1 MEVGRSQTGRSMP
14 VQGGSGRAGFHRV
27 SLELSAVTCR
37 FRPAVFL
44 LAALVGFFGP
54 LHIEAQTGNNL
65 DVQVVMEPGQEFA
78 PGWILAS
85 PRFSSNLTYPII
97 VDDQGVLRYNA
108 LHPYQGF
115 NFDQNANGELSWFS
129 TTLTRW
135 HRLDSTLNF
144 AGAIEFDGADVDY
157 HDLEIREDG
166 SRLLMGK
173 EILTVDI
180 SDSALVG
187 DEPTRAVIDCI
198 LQEQDP
204 AGNITWTWRA
214 TDHIPPT
221 WCTHCNW
228 ASNLLDAYHHNAF
241 ETQENG
247 DILLCLR
254 NMDLVV
260 LIDHDTGESV
270 WNLGGPFSDFTF
282 VDDHGA
288 FAQQHDAQ
296 ILPGD
301 RLLLFDNATGSEPL
315 VSRGVEYQ
323 LNVEAG
329 TATVVEEWL
338 HPDGN
343 FASSQGSIQRLEDG
357 GTLISWGT
365 AGSNQFFGGMI
376 TEYGPAGDLRGSIYY
391 PGNHYSYRARK
402 VPQGALPLHIGCTD
416 PTACNYDAQAV
427 VEADC
432 VTVGSACDDGNA
444 CTLGDQVMA
453 DCSCLGESLPVG
465 PDDDLCLD
473 PVAVNYNPCS
483 TLPFDDGSCQY
494 LVPFRVDATGWSPV
508 PSTMSLSIAGG
519 EALQLQQGGFGTW
532 HGTLLVGSGV
542 VSYSFLAD
550 GVSDGLM
557 RTLDLSYPT
566 PWDGGEV
573 RACFGL
579 DATACPGC
587 TDPDD
592 ASFSPFALDDILC
605 GAGPIGC
612 TEPAAVN
619 YDPAAFFDDGSCSFS
634 TVDDCPQ
641 DLTGDGLIGVAD
653 VLDLLTYFGSVC
665 N

>member
-1 MEVGRSQTGRSMP
+1 M
-14 VQGGSGRAGFHRV
+14 AG
-27 SLELSAVTCR
+27 
-37 FRPAVFL
+37 L
-44 LAALVGFFGP
+44 LGP
-54 LHIEAQTGNNL
+54 SPLMAQTNDGL
-65 DVQVVMEPGQEFA
+65 DVQVIMEPGQEFG

-97 VDDQGVLRYNA
+97 VDDQGILRYNE

-115 NFDQNANGELSWFS
+115 NFDQNPNGELSWFS
-129 TTLTRW
+129 TTLGRW
-135 HRLDSTLNF
+135 HRLDSALNF
-144 AGAIEFDGADVDY
+144 SGAIEFDGADVDY

-173 EILTVDI
+173 EIITVDI

-198 LQEQDP
+198 LQEQDA
-204 AGNITWTWRA
+204 AGNITWVWRA

-221 WCTHCNW
+221 WCSHCNW

-270 WNLGGPFSDFTF
+270 WNLGGPASDFAFT
-282 VDDHGA
+282 DAHGA

-323 LNVEAG
+323 LNLEAG
-329 TATVVEEWL
+329 TATVVQEWS

-343 FASSQGSIQRLEDG
+343 FASSQGSIQRLDDG

-365 AGSNQFFGGMI
+365 AGSNQFFGGMV
-376 TEYGPAGDLRGSIYY
+376 TEYDADGGLRGSIYY

-402 VPQGALPLHIGCTD
+402 VSAGALPLYIGCTD
-416 PTACNYDAQAV
+416 PMACNYDPQAV

-432 VTVGSACDDGNA
+432 VTVGSACDDGNP
-444 CTLGDQVMA
+444 CTLGDQIME

-465 PDDDLCLD
+465 PEDDLCLD
-473 PVAVNYNPCS
+473 PAAVNFNPCS

-494 LVPFRVDATGWSPV
+494 LVTFRVDPTNWSPV
-508 PSTMSLSIAGG
+508 PSSMALNIAGS
-519 EALQLQQGGFGTW
+519 EAIQLQPGGFGTW
-532 HGTLLVGSGV
+532 HGTLLLSSGV
-542 VSYSFLAD
+542 VSHSFLAD
-550 GVSDGLM
+550 GVSDGVS
-557 RTLDLSYPT
+557 RTLDLTFPT
-566 PWDGGEV
+566 AWDGSEV

-579 DATACPGC
+579 EATACPGC

-592 ASFSPFALDDILC
+592 AAFSPFSVDDILC

-612 TEPAAVN
+612 TEPEAVN
-619 YDPAAFFDDGSCSFS
+619 FDPGAFFDDGSCSFS
-634 TVDDCPQ
+634 LENQCPQ

-653 VLDLLTYFGSVC
+653 VLDLLTYFGSYC